1 MEIGEVA
8 EACAGEQQIFLFL
21 FFIFNRKCI
30 DYASVYSNIT
40 TVSLSDY
47 SFEYCD
53 VIDLNL
59 LN

>member
-1 MEIGEVA
+1 MVPHGMVFYILY
-8 EACAGEQQIFLFL
+8 IFL
-21 FFIFNRKCI
+21 NRKCI

-53 VIDLNL
+53 VINLNL